1 LECAVLKF
9 FLTAL
14 IAALPGSLQCAPAE
28 YYPEL
33 ATAYE
38 EDAPLDEA
46 KMRALIQRVRAGDDA
61 AIAEF
66 DKVYTRVTYG
76 FTEGLFDDSAEA
88 MAGVAVALAGES
100 VEVRTI
106 VRAYILLSLA
116 GYNWSEAGTIRD
128 MLVEGVKFEKL
139 AYAQNVIGDRFYHGV
154 GVPEDDEEAIKW
166 YRLAADQGDA
176 TAQKNLGWMYYY
188 GAGVPKDAV
197 EAVHWFRL
205 SAVSGNPDGAF
216 ALAQMYGEGE
226 GVREDDAQ
234 AINWYTLAAKQ
245 GHSEAQNN
253 LGVMYAAGEGVA
265 EDDVMAVKWY
275 RAAAMQDEPTAQLN
289 LGRMYRDG
297 DGVPKDLVTAYA
309 WLLLAMKGEVVVSED
324 EGMEAKDV
332 AKAKR
337 DFRRLEKRLSESQRE
352 QAEELA
358 TRLLEEK

>member
-1 LECAVLKF
+1 MLKF
-9 FLTAL
+9 FLTVL

-33 ATAYE
+33 ATADE
-38 EDAPLDEA
+38 EDAPLDEV
-46 KMRALIQRVRAGDDA
+46 KMKALIQRVRAGDDA

-66 DKVYTRVTYG
+66 DKVYTRVTHG

-88 MAGVAVALAGES
+88 LAGVAEDLAGES

-116 GYNWSEAGTIRD
+116 DWVGWSEAGTIRD

-139 AYAQNVIGDRFYHGV
+139 AYAQNVIGDRFYNGV

-166 YRLAADQGDA
+166 FRLAAAQGDA
-176 TAQKNLGWMYYY
+176 AAQKNLGWMYYY
-188 GAGVPKDAV
+188 GYGVPKNAFKAV
-197 EAVHWFRL
+197 NWFRL
-205 SAVSGNPDGAF
+205 SAVSGNPDGEF
-216 ALAQMYGEGE
+216 GLAVMYEEGA
-226 GVREDDAQ
+226 GIREDDAQ

-245 GHSEAQNN
+245 GHSYAQNN
-253 LGVMYAAGEGVA
+253 LGVMYAAGDGVV

-275 RAAAMQDEPTAQLN
+275 RAAAMQDEPAAQFN

-324 EGMEAKDV
+324 AGMEAKDV

-337 DFRRLEKRLSESQRE
+337 DFRRLGKRLSASQRE
-352 QAEELA
+352 QAGELA
-358 TRLLEEK
+358 NRLSEAM